1 MPLIPMIAAI
11 LVALTGAVSG
21 TAVIS
26 ENAVPGDTLYPVK
39 TGLNEQVRD
48 LLAIGDEAQA
58 EWEASKAERRLEEAE
73 ELSLRGDKDSLAK
86 VEENFEKHLKKAKEI
101 RVKLE
106 EKEKFN
112 EAVDLQSRLESSLAA
127 HERIFDKIR
136 FNADTEEKQIEI
148 TDIIKK
154 LQAKIKTMRQEGVGL
169 EEKEYRAGDVL
180 EASEGKLK
188 AVENKLEEIEKLVEK
203 RSEELSEDILKTA
216 TDKIAV
222 IKRNI
227 VVGKQ
232 KVEDKDYQAGFQLY
246 QQAIRELQEVNKII
260 ATMDKLEVEKKIR
273 ERIEKR
279 EQNRKENIQNED
291 DNENAEGVDD
301 NEVEEELKNE
311 EDSENMVQFEGG
323 AVEFETAN

>member
-1 MPLIPMIAAI
+1 MIAAI

>member
-1 MPLIPMIAAI
+1 
-11 LVALTGAVSG
+11 
-21 TAVIS
+21 
-26 ENAVPGDTLYPVK
+26 
-39 TGLNEQVRD
+39 
-48 LLAIGDEAQA
+48 
-58 EWEASKAERRLEEAE
+58 
-73 ELSLRGDKDSLAK
+73 LAK
-86 VEENFEKHLKKAKEI
+86 VEENFEKHLEKAKEL

-106 EKEKFN
+106 EKEKFK
-112 EAVDLQSRLESSLAA
+112 EAVNLQSRLESSIAA

-169 EEKEYRAGDVL
+169 EEKEYGRAGDVL

-188 AVENKLEEIEKLVEK
+188 AVENKLTEIEKLVEK

-232 KVEDKDYQAGFQLY
+232 KVENKDYRAGFQLY

-279 EQNRKENIQNED
+279 EQNRKENIQNEEN
-291 DNENAEGVDD
+291 NENAEGADD
-301 NEVEEELKNE
+301 NEVEGEFEDE
-311 EDSENMVQFEGG
+311 EDSENRDRVQFEGG